1 MVVAEVLQVMK
12 QQTVLVV
19 DDNEDNRIIFAASL
33 QSRGYV
39 VRMARNGAEA
49 VEMAEQVPPAA
60 ILMDIHMPVMN
71 GIDATAALKS
81 RPAGASIPILAVSA
95 YDVHEPELKQAGFCA
110 FLPKPV
116 HPAFLAHAVRVCIDA
131 VDKGV
136 SWVRVGPIEASH

>member
-1 MVVAEVLQVMK
+1 MD

-33 QSRGYV
+33 QSRGYAV
-39 VRMARNGAEA
+39 KMARNGAEA
-49 VEMAEQVPPAA
+49 VEMAVAAPPAA

-71 GIDATAALKS
+71 GIDATTALK
-81 RPAGASIPILAVSA
+81 AQAVGMSIPVLAVSA
-95 YDVHEPELKQAGFCA
+95 YDVHEPELRQAGFCA

-131 VDKGV
+131 AGKGIP
-136 SWVRVGPIEASH
+136 WVRVGPIEASH